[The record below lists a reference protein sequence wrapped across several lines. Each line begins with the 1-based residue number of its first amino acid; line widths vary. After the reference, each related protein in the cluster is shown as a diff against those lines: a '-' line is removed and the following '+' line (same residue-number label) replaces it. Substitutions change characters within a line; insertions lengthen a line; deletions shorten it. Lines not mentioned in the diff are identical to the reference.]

1 MCIATRSLTR
11 YSKQKNM
18 AVVAHSVGCTK
29 WYGSLLVLLPVGA
42 VVGAVASVMDANKPH
57 GMLNM
62 TTYWNI
68 LLKVA

>member
-1 MCIATRSLTR
+1 
-11 YSKQKNM
+11 M
-18 AVVAHSVGCTK
+18 AVVAHRVGCTK

-42 VVGAVASVMDANKPH
+42 VVGAVASVMAANKPH

-68 LLKVA
+68 LRKVA